1 MGTGGTLPLV
11 NRWLTSL
18 MVRYRGHSV
27 LIDCGEGTQ
36 VAAAKAGM
44 NLKPID
50 KILLTHL
57 HADHVSGLPGM
68 LLSIGNSG
76 RTEQLSIVGP
86 VGTERVVRAL
96 RCIVPNLPF
105 DVQVSEIETEE
116 ETMFFLECDIHA
128 FALNHGV
135 PCYGYS
141 FNLPRSGKFDVQ
153 RAEQEGIPMRFWK
166 RLQRG
171 ETVEDAG
178 RIFTPD
184 MALGPPRKG
193 IKLTYCTDT
202 RPTPTIPRMAA
213 GSDLF
218 ICEGMYGTAEMSASS
233 WANRHLLF
241 EEAAQMATDAGGVKE
256 LWLTHYSPSM
266 PNPKAYRDIARAIFP
281 NTFTPRD
288 GWCKSINFEDETE
301 PPSASTPTPA
311 SEI

>member
-1 MGTGGTLPLV
+1 MV

-36 VAAAKAGM
+36 VAAVKAGM
-44 NLKPID
+44 SLKPID

-76 RTEQLSIVGP
+76 RTEDVSIVGP

-105 DVQVSEIETEE
+105 DIRVSEMETEE

-141 FNLPRSGKFDVQ
+141 FELPRVGKFDVQ
-153 RAEQEGIPMRFWK
+153 RAREAGIPMPLWK

-171 ETVEDAG
+171 ETVEDGGAPL
-178 RIFTPD
+178 RLIWC
-184 MALGPPRKG
+184 LV
-193 IKLTYCTDT
+193 
-202 RPTPTIPRMAA
+202 RPVRV
-213 GSDLF
+213 S
-218 ICEGMYGTAEMSASS
+218 
-233 WANRHLLF
+233 
-241 EEAAQMATDAGGVKE
+241 K
-256 LWLTHYSPSM
+256 
-266 PNPKAYRDIARAIFP
+266 
-281 NTFTPRD
+281 
-288 GWCKSINFEDETE
+288 
-301 PPSASTPTPA
+301 
-311 SEI
+311 